1 MSHIVVYNPSGV
13 EQERIDMNSFVL
25 AKEVSPKTYT
35 CAVNALLQNWR
46 QGTVSCKAR
55 GDVAFSNKK
64 PWKQKGTGRARAG
77 SARSPIW
84 RKGGVTF
91 GPQPRTRT
99 LSINK
104 KQVKLVLNNIL
115 QTFLSSDKNNVFCL
129 DLDIS
134 KEVRPNT
141 KMAFNALKSLDL
153 QNKKVVLFVPFE
165 DELGFASFRNI
176 PNVNML
182 SFSQPN
188 AYDLTNCD
196 GWVFFKKDIDLFKK
210 MVSSWN

>member
-1 MSHIVVYNPSGV
+1 MSHIVVYNPSGD
-13 EQERIDMNSFVL
+13 EQEKIDMTSLVSL
-25 AKEVSPKTYT
+25 KEESPKTYT

-55 GDVAFSNKK
+55 GDVAFSNRK

-104 KQVKLVLNNIL
+104 KQVKLVLNNV
-115 QTFLSSDKNNVFCL
+115 LSSFLDKDNNKVFCMDI
-129 DLDIS
+129 DLA
-134 KEVRPNT
+134 KESRPNT
-141 KMAFNALKSLDL
+141 KLAFNSLKNLGL

-165 DELGFASFRNI
+165 DEFGFASFRNI
-176 PNVNML
+176 PNVNMI

-196 GWVFFKKDIDLFKK
+196 SWMFFKKDIDLFKK
-210 MVSSWN
+210 MVSAWN